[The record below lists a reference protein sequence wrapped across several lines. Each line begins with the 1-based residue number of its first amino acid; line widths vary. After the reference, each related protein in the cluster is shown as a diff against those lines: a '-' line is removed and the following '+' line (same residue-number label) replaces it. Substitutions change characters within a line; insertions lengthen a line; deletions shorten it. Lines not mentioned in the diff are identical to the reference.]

1 MSLSYSGT
9 SSLVP
14 AIEWIQ
20 QTLLGS
26 AATAVAVIAIASVGF
41 LALSGRID
49 IRRSVTVII
58 GCFILFGAPAIVAG
72 LQSAIAGGGDRA
84 EPVTPAPAPTF
95 KPPPQQATN
104 AGPYDPYAGAAVPV
118 R

>member
-1 MSLSYSGT
+1 MSLSNSGT
-9 SSLVP
+9 SSLVT

-20 QTLLGS
+20 QALLGS
-26 AATAVAVIAIASVGF
+26 AATAVAIIAIASVGF

-72 LQSAIAGGGDRA
+72 LQSAIAGGGARA
-84 EPVTPAPAPTF
+84 EPVMLAPPPTF
-95 KPPPQQATN
+95 KPPPQQATS
-104 AGPYDPYAGAAVPV
+104 ATPYDPYAGAAVPV